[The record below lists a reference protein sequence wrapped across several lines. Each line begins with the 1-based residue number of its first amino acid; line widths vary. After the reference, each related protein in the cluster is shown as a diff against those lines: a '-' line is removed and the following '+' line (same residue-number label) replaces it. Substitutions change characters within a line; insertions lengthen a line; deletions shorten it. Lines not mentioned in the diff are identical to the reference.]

1 MSVQLQQEHL
11 WTLLH
16 SEGWKLLE
24 QRLQSQK
31 SLRERAVR
39 RAIENNDLNDAIRQ
53 EASFKLIEWVIELPH
68 TLIKEFGN
76 SGDTKKSEE

>member
-1 MSVQLQQEHL
+1 ML
-11 WTLLH
+11 
-16 SEGWKLLE
+16 

-31 SLRERAVR
+31 SLRERAVH

-68 TLIKEFGN
+68 MLIKEFGN